1 MSKRPSTTPQRL
13 TKAER
18 KEQARRER
26 AELQRKMAKSKRNR
40 KLVIVVASVLAI
52 AVVAYAVS
60 QSLEPEDPATTTDPA
75 ALLQQAAQAK
85 TAAGCDEPTNV
96 GPYQPD
102 TQDQAHVSTEEAP
115 PLSRYPSQP
124 PASGPHNPTPLPAGV
139 YDTPPP
145 VDQAIHSLEHGGVI
159 IWYSPD
165 ASGAQ
170 LDRLKAFY
178 GDNIQAGARVIVAPY
193 DYPDQGPAGQLSP
206 GTQMALV
213 AWHFLETC
221 AQVSLPAAFDF
232 SAKYAFPPFGQRQY
246 LGEAPERGGVM

>member
-26 AELQRKMAKSKRNR
+26 AELQRKMAKTKRNR
-40 KLVIVVASVLAI
+40 KIVIVVASVLAV
-52 AVVAYAVS
+52 AVGAYAIS
-60 QSLEPEDPATTTDPA
+60 QSLKGEDPATTVDPG

-139 YDTPPP
+139 YDSPPP

-159 IWYSPD
+159 VWYSPT
-165 ASGAQ
+165 APEAQ
-170 LDRLKAFY
+170 IERLTSFY
-178 GDNIQAGARVIVAPY
+178 ADNIEAGSRVIVAPY
-193 DYPDQGPAGQLSP
+193 NYPDQGPAGQLPDGS
-206 GTQMALV
+206 QMAMV

-232 SAKYAFPPFGQRQY
+232 SSKYAFPPFGQQDY
-246 LGEAPERGGVM
+246 VGEAPERGGVM